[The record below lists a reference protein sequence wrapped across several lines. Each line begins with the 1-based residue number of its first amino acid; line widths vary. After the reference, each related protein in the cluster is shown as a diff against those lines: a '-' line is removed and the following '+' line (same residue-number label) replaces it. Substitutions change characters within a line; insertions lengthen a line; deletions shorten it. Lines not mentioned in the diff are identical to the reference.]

1 MKTLNTKHKTQSAGF
16 TIIETLISL
25 TIFSMALTGLITVAA
40 KGSYNINAARDR
52 LTATYLAD
60 EGIELMRAMRD
71 TAVLESGSPSALT
84 AGWLRFVSTAV
95 ADCTT
100 ASPCDIDGA
109 NFGGYYPYPKFSNFT
124 KPCTFTVSGVSG
136 SYCPLYY
143 DNATGFYNDQGIGT
157 RTAYSRSLVIDWS
170 PSDPSEIKVTS
181 TVIWREGSVYK
192 NIVQTESMFNWYSS

>member
-1 MKTLNTKHKTQSAGF
+1 MYRNMKTLEHENKIKKESGF

-40 KGSYNINAARDR
+40 KGSFNINAARDR

-71 TAVLESGSPSALT
+71 TSVLESGSPSALT

-95 ADCTT
+95 ATCSST
-100 ASPCDIDGA
+100 APCDI
-109 NFGGYYPYPKFSNFT
+109 GYYPFPQFSNFYAG
-124 KPCTFTVSGVSG
+124 CAFTPPASTGK
-136 SYCPLYY
+136 YCPLYY
-143 DNATGFYNDQGIGT
+143 DTVTGFYNNQGYGT
-157 RTAYSRSLVIDWS
+157 RTAYSRSLVTEWS
-170 PSDPSEIKVTS
+170 PSDPSEVKVTS

-192 NIVQTESMFNWYSS
+192 NIVQTESIFNWYSS